1 MPKFKHG
8 DLFKRVLSKR
18 VLFAI
23 FKPRQSTTTT
33 APARKNRGRVVQR
46 MANLKVEDF
55 NPFGNGK

>member
-33 APARKNRGRVVQR
+33 APARKNRVVQR